1 MVLFLTLLSVALG
14 VTGQLLFKVGANIPV
29 HTPRDLIS
37 NLLRP
42 STLTAF
48 VMYAASVPLWLTV
61 VSRAP
66 LSYAYPLL
74 GMNFVLV
81 VSASAWILGEPVSV
95 HRWVGV
101 VLVIAGFLVAATS

>member
-1 MVLFLTLLSVALG
+1 MVLLLALISVALG
-14 VTGQLLFKVGANIPV
+14 VTGQVLFKVGAHVPV
-29 HTPRDLIS
+29 HTPGDLIS

-42 STLTAF
+42 YTIMAF
-48 VMYAASVPLWLTV
+48 ALYAASVPLWLTV

-74 GMNFVLV
+74 GMNYALV
-81 VSASAWILGEPVSV
+81 VSASAWILGEPVSP

-101 VLVIAGFLVAATS
+101 ALVISGFLVTATS